1 MRKII
6 NRYILKEIAFPFFM
20 TLFVFTFILLMGK
33 ILQLM
38 DLMVNKGVSFIDIS
52 KLVLFLM
59 PPFLVFTIPVA
70 FLISILIGLGR
81 LSGDNEI
88 TIFKASGISLYQ
100 LVSPIAFASL
110 ITFIM
115 TAFIAFFLVPH
126 SNSATRD
133 LLFNIAKQKASIGIK
148 EKIFNDDFRGL
159 VLYADRIPVHGN
171 FMEGVLVSD
180 NRLGKEVNTIIAR
193 KGYLVSEPESLT
205 VTLRLENGS
214 THTVDKN
221 LRNYKKMD
229 FSTYDINLDLR
240 TAISKEKKKTKESK
254 EMTVWELVD
263 KIKSRDLKKSA
274 IRELVIELNKKL
286 SIPLSCIVFGI
297 LGIPLGIR
305 ESRSGKSRGFVV
317 GLLVVLIYYML
328 LLCGEALGETGK
340 LSPIIGVWAPN
351 LIFGAAGVY
360 IFIRATKEKPLTFD
374 VYYNMLL
381 KKLAVKWAD
390 WRS

>member
-1 MRKII
+1 
-6 NRYILKEIAFPFFM
+6 M

-100 LVSPIAFASL
+100 LMAPIAFASL

-115 TAFIAFFLVPH
+115 TAFIAFSLVPH

-193 KGYLVSEPESLT
+193 RGYLVSEPESLT

-214 THTVDKN
+214 THSVDKN

-240 TAISKEKKKTKESK
+240 TAISKEKKKTKASK
-254 EMTVWELVD
+254 EMTVWELAD
-263 KIKSRDLKKSA
+263 KIKSKDLKKSA

-360 IFIRATKEKPLTFD
+360 IFIRATKEKPLRFD
-374 VYYNMLL
+374 AYYNILL